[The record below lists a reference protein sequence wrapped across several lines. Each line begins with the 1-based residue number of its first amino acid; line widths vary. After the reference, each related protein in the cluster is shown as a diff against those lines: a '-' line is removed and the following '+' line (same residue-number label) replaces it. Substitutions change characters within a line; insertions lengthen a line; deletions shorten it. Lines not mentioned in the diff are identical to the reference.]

1 MVFQTPSRPRWLSRG
16 SCLWFVWLSHKL
28 AAQLSGM
35 QTVPPQSGEG
45 AAEGPVSL
53 SSPVVSTART
63 GLSLMAGAGGGGREG
78 VILLPFHG
86 EASSAFGGTR
96 KAPRAAASPL
106 PPPPNTVH
114 QGKACQFPE
123 EEHVLDA
130 VPRGRPTRP
139 AAPAVAA
146 SGSPSRRAGLSLQG
160 LLQGPH
166 KPSAAVT
173 LRRASV
179 CREAIVL
186 EGS

>member
-35 QTVPPQSGEG
+35 QTVPPQRGEG
-45 AAEGPVSL
+45 AVEGPVSL
-53 SSPVVSTART
+53 SSPVVSTAART
-63 GLSLMAGAGGGGREG
+63 GLSLMAGAGE
-78 VILLPFHG
+78 
-86 EASSAFGGTR
+86 GGTSDYSPSMGR
-96 KAPRAAASPL
+96 PPQLLEAPGRPPGLQHHRS

-123 EEHVLDA
+123 EEYVLDA

-139 AAPAVAA
+139 AAPPVAA
-146 SGSPSRRAGLSLQG
+146 PGSPSRRAGLSLQG
-160 LLQGPH
+160 LSQGPH
-166 KPSAAVT
+166 KPSADVT

-179 CREAIVL
+179 CRKAIVL